1 MSTRAGNGHGCT
13 VMLYVEEGFDR
24 EQWRLLHS
32 AGFQSLPLLPTIKL
46 GPSVA
51 TSHVGGFVYILG
63 PVGSFGTFL

>member
-46 GPSVA
+46 YPSGADSQV
-51 TSHVGGFVYILG
+51 HGCVYILG
-63 PVGSFGTFL
+63 PYGSGQ